1 MRNLSWSSCWGQH
14 KKSTATSAPTFIWRV
29 RWKISKSTNHSSDYV
44 CDVIWRQR
52 LRASRGRLN
61 LSAILPNRPA
71 DSRAKRVDSPGCWT
85 LAFAFKALPIACF
98 TADLLSIYF
107 CAVRLICAGF
117 RHLCERFRSCLHTS
131 IPFSLV
137 RLRFVQVEFTCTWFD
152 LSLRR
157 LTFWWIHLFLRGSIY
172 IWASLICLH
181 EVRFIFWPFNNV
193 CTRFI
198 LLILW
203 LEDFGR
209 NGTP

>member
-52 LRASRGRLN
+52 LRASRGWLN

-71 DSRAKRVDSPGCWT
+71 DSRAKRIDSPGCWT
-85 LAFAFKALPIACF
+85 LAFAFKALPVACF
-98 TADLLSIYF
+98 TADLLSIYVRFRQLCVDLLFGGSIYF
-107 CAVRLICAGF
+107 CAVRFIFGQVGLICM
-117 RHLCERFRSCLHTS
+117 R
-131 IPFSLV
+131 
-137 RLRFVQVEFTCTWFD
+137 FD
-152 LSLRR
+152 LFSDPL
-157 LTFWWIHLFLRGSIY
+157 
-172 IWASLICLH
+172 
-181 EVRFIFWPFNNV
+181 NV

-198 LLILW
+198 LFILW